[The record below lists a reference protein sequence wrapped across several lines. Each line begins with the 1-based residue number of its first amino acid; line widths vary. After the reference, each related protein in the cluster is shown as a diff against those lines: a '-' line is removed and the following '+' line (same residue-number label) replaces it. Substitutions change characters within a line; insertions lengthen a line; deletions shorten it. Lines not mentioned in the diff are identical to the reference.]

1 MPRRWSASLR
11 GHGGGHNALEALAI
25 HGGGGASF
33 GHMGFAGAFAGMH
46 GMGMEMMHQDAAP
59 AHG

>member
-1 MPRRWSASLR
+1 
-11 GHGGGHNALEALAI
+11 
-25 HGGGGASF
+25 
-33 GHMGFAGAFAGMH
+33 MGFAGAFAGMH